1 MCRFGRKRTVK
12 LFISALIMTL
22 LVHCLSLMVLHRSV
36 KNASGFNVSDSEG
49 LHSDWHGN
57 KAVTVSPQT
66 HGLERSALNDFARYP
81 CLSGLHT
88 FHRDDQKHC
97 VRTFNDATTD
107 TQQIKKC
114 VKLKTLLGTTPICV
128 YDPKIDIWVSK
139 YLQDKGEWEGD
150 LVANMSV
157 FLLSHPDVQFLG
169 LGCNIGTYTLAIAHL
184 GKTVTAIDPLID
196 NLKLLQHSLSL
207 GHLQEN
213 VTLIWNAVSNTRS
226 IIKLVKGS
234 LNVGGTR
241 IEDSALEDYELNHG
255 GLAAMSILLDDLV
268 PLYTR
273 KRVAIKMDIEGS
285 EYNALL
291 GASDFFDMVDVPLVQ
306 MEFAQ
311 HKTRES
317 GLKIWQFFQ
326 AKGYAPTA
334 DIGGKRHLDPITISN
349 WPGDMYFFKMKIK
362 LDQTRILTKY

>member
-1 MCRFGRKRTVK
+1 MCCFGRKRTVK

-36 KNASGFNVSDSEG
+36 KMLAKPGINVSDSEG
-49 LHSDWHGN
+49 VHSDWHGN
-57 KAVTVSPQT
+57 KTIIVSPQT
-66 HGLERSALNDFARYP
+66 HGLTRSALNDFARYP
-81 CLSGLHT
+81 CLSGLNT

-97 VRTFNDATTD
+97 VRTLNDAPTD
-107 TQQIKKC
+107 MQLIKNC

-128 YDPKIDIWVSK
+128 YDPKMDIWVSK

-150 LVANMSV
+150 LVANMSI
-157 FLLSHPDVQFLG
+157 FLLSHPNVQFLD

-207 GHLQEN
+207 GNLQEN
-213 VTLIWNAVSNTRS
+213 VTLIWNAVSNKRS
-226 IIKLVKGS
+226 IIKLVKES
-234 LNVGGTR
+234 LNVGGAH

-317 GLKIWQFFQ
+317 GLKIWDFFQ
-326 AKGYAPTA
+326 AKGYAPFA
-334 DIGGKRHLDPITISN
+334 DIGGKLHLDPITISN
-349 WPGDMYFFKMKIK
+349 WPGDMYFLK
-362 LDQTRILTKY
+362 